1 VTATS
6 PARFYIDAS
15 ALVKLLITE
24 RESAALEAALDP
36 GDRFVSSDLVKV
48 ETIRALRRAGADVG
62 RGSQGWLGRVDLVRI
77 TPGIRDR
84 AATIGPP
91 LLRSLDAIHLATM
104 DEARAG
110 IDGLI
115 SYDDRLIEPAHAL
128 GIRVLS
134 PR

>member
-1 VTATS
+1 MS

-15 ALVKLLITE
+15 ALVKLLVTE
-24 RESAALEAALDP
+24 RESAALEAALGP

-48 ETIRALRRAGADVG
+48 ETSRALRRAGADLG
-62 RGSQGWLGRVDLVRI
+62 SESQGWMERIALVRI
-77 TPGIRDR
+77 TPRIRDR
-84 AATIGPP
+84 AATVGPP
-91 LLRSLDAIHLATM
+91 LLRALDAIHLATM

-110 IDGLI
+110 LDGLL
-115 SYDDRLIEPAHAL
+115 SYDDRLIDAAHAL